1 MSTLFDADAAG
12 YDEDTFH
19 PYVAERLIGGLA
31 PKPTLLI
38 DVAAG
43 TGAAAYA
50 ALRQLEPTA
59 VFAIDLSPAMIEI
72 ARAKAADRD
81 PDGRISWHVGSA
93 VPLPIGDGEAD
104 AVVCASALHFLGPR
118 ALADWRRVLRPG
130 GKLAFSMV
138 SSERFKPTG
147 KFADVYPRDL
157 RVPGTLDEAAALA
170 TDAGFSSATAQHV
183 TLDQDDRVRQ
193 VFAVFAEA

>member
-1 MSTLFDADAAG
+1 S
-12 YDEDTFH
+12 
-19 PYVAERLIGGLA
+19 GLA
-31 PKPTLLI
+31 PKPALLV

-43 TGAAAYA
+43 TGAAAFS
-50 ALRQLEPTA
+50 ALRLEPAA

-104 AVVCASALHFLGPR
+104 AVVCASALHFLGPS

-138 SSERFKPTG
+138 SSERFRPTG
-147 KFADVYPRDL
+147 KFADVVPRDL

-170 TDAGFSSATAQHV
+170 TEAGFSSATAQHV
-183 TLDQDDRVRQ
+183 TLDQGDRVRQ

>member
-19 PYVAERLIGGLA
+19 PYVAEQLIGGLA
-31 PKPTLLI
+31 PKPTLLV

-43 TGAAAYA
+43 TGAAAFA
-50 ALRQLEPTA
+50 ALRLEPAA

-72 ARAKAADRD
+72 ARTKAADRD
-81 PDGRISWHVGSA
+81 PDGRITWQVGSA

-104 AVVCASALHFLGPR
+104 AVVCASALHFLGAR
-118 ALADWRRVLRPG
+118 ALTDWRRVLRPG
-130 GKLAFSMV
+130 GKLAFSVV
-138 SSERFKPTG
+138 SAERFKPTG
-147 KFADVYPRDL
+147 RFADVFPRDL
-157 RVPGTLDEAAALA
+157 RVPGTLEEAAALA
-170 TDAGFSSATAQHV
+170 TDAGFSSAKAQHV
-183 TLDQDDRVRQ
+183 TLDQGDRVRQ

>member
-19 PYVAERLIGGLA
+19 PYVAEQLIGGLA
-31 PKPTLLI
+31 PKPTLLV

-43 TGAAAYA
+43 TGAAAFA
-50 ALRQLEPTA
+50 ALRLEPAA

-81 PDGRISWHVGSA
+81 PDGRITWQVGSA

-104 AVVCASALHFLGPR
+104 AVVCASALHFLGAR
-118 ALADWRRVLRPG
+118 ALTDWRRVLRPG
-130 GKLAFSMV
+130 GKLAFSVV
-138 SSERFKPTG
+138 SAERFKPTG
-147 KFADVYPRDL
+147 KFADVFPRDL
-157 RVPGTLDEAAALA
+157 RVPGTLEEAAALA
-170 TDAGFSSATAQHV
+170 TDAGFSSAKAQHV
-183 TLDQDDRVRQ
+183 TLDQGDRVRQ

>member
-19 PYVAERLIGGLA
+19 PYVAEQLIGGLA
-31 PKPTLLI
+31 PKPTLLV

-43 TGAAAYA
+43 TGAAAFA
-50 ALRQLEPTA
+50 ALRLEPAA

-81 PDGRISWHVGSA
+81 PDGRITWQVGSA

-104 AVVCASALHFLGPR
+104 AVVCASALHFLGAR
-118 ALADWRRVLRPG
+118 ALTDWRRVLRPG
-130 GKLAFSMV
+130 GKLAFSVV
-138 SSERFKPTG
+138 SAERFKPTG
-147 KFADVYPRDL
+147 RFADVYPRDL
-157 RVPGTLDEAAALA
+157 RVPGTLEEAAALA
-170 TDAGFSSATAQHV
+170 TDAGFSSAKAQHV
-183 TLDQDDRVRQ
+183 TLDQGDRVRQ

>member
-19 PYVAERLIGGLA
+19 PYVAEQLIGGLA
-31 PKPTLLI
+31 PKPDLLV

-43 TGAAAYA
+43 TGAAAFA
-50 ALRQLEPTA
+50 ALRLEPAA

-81 PDGRISWHVGSA
+81 PDGRITWRVGSA

-104 AVVCASALHFLGPR
+104 AVVCASALHFLGAR
-118 ALADWRRVLRPG
+118 ALTDWRRVLRPG
-130 GKLAFSMV
+130 GKLAFSVV

-147 KFADVYPRDL
+147 KFADVLPRDL
-157 RVPGTLDEAAALA
+157 RIPGTLEEAAALA

-183 TLDQDDRVRQ
+183 TLDQGDRVRQ

>member
-19 PYVAERLIGGLA
+19 PYVAEQLIGGLA
-31 PKPTLLI
+31 PKPTLLV

-43 TGAAAYA
+43 TGAAAFA
-50 ALRQLEPTA
+50 ALRLEPAA

-72 ARAKAADRD
+72 ARTKAADRD
-81 PDGRISWHVGSA
+81 PDGRITWQVGSA

-104 AVVCASALHFLGPR
+104 AVVCASALHFLGAR
-118 ALADWRRVLRPG
+118 ALTDWRRVLRPG
-130 GKLAFSMV
+130 GKLAFSVV
-138 SSERFKPTG
+138 SAERFKPTG
-147 KFADVYPRDL
+147 KFADVFPRDL
-157 RVPGTLDEAAALA
+157 RVPGTLEEAAALA
-170 TDAGFSSATAQHV
+170 TDAGFSSAKAQHV
-183 TLDQDDRVRQ
+183 TLDQGDRVRQ

>member
-19 PYVAERLIGGLA
+19 PYVAEQLIGGLA
-31 PKPTLLI
+31 PKPTLLV

-43 TGAAAYA
+43 TGAAAFA
-50 ALRQLEPTA
+50 ALRLEPAA

-72 ARAKAADRD
+72 ARAKAANRD
-81 PDGRISWHVGSA
+81 PDGRITWQVGSA

-104 AVVCASALHFLGPR
+104 AVVCASALHFLGAR
-118 ALADWRRVLRPG
+118 ALTDWRRVLRPG
-130 GKLAFSMV
+130 GKLAFSVV
-138 SSERFKPTG
+138 SAERFKPTG
-147 KFADVYPRDL
+147 KFADVFPRDL
-157 RVPGTLDEAAALA
+157 RVPGTLEEAAALA
-170 TDAGFSSATAQHV
+170 TDAGFSSAKAQHV
-183 TLDQDDRVRQ
+183 TLDQGDRVRQ

>member
-19 PYVAERLIGGLA
+19 PYVAEQLIGGLA
-31 PKPTLLI
+31 PKPDLLV

-43 TGAAAYA
+43 TGAAAFA
-50 ALRQLEPTA
+50 ALRLEPAA

-72 ARAKAADRD
+72 ARTKAADRD
-81 PDGRISWHVGSA
+81 PDGRITWQVGSA

-118 ALADWRRVLRPG
+118 ALADWLRVLRPG

-147 KFADVYPRDL
+147 KFADVFPRDL
-157 RVPGTLDEAAALA
+157 RVPGTLEEAAALA
-170 TDAGFSSATAQHV
+170 TDAGFSSAKAQHV
-183 TLDQDDRVRQ
+183 TLDQGDRVRQ

>member
-19 PYVAERLIGGLA
+19 PYVAEQLIGGLA
-31 PKPTLLI
+31 PKPDLLV

-43 TGAAAYA
+43 TGAAAFA
-50 ALRQLEPTA
+50 ALRLEPAA

-72 ARAKAADRD
+72 ARTKAADRD
-81 PDGRISWHVGSA
+81 PDGRITWQVGSA

-104 AVVCASALHFLGPR
+104 AVVCASALHFLGAR
-118 ALADWRRVLRPG
+118 ALTDWRRVLRPG
-130 GKLAFSMV
+130 GKLAFSVV
-138 SSERFKPTG
+138 SAERFKPTG
-147 KFADVYPRDL
+147 KFADVFPRDL
-157 RVPGTLDEAAALA
+157 RVPGTLEEAAALA
-170 TDAGFSSATAQHV
+170 TDAGFSSAKAQHV
-183 TLDQDDRVRQ
+183 TLDQGDRVRQ

>member
-19 PYVAERLIGGLA
+19 PYVAEQLIGGLA
-31 PKPTLLI
+31 PKPTLLV

-43 TGAAAYA
+43 TGAAAFA
-50 ALRQLEPTA
+50 ALRLEPAA

-81 PDGRISWHVGSA
+81 PDGRITWQVGSA

-104 AVVCASALHFLGPR
+104 AVVCASALHFLGAR
-118 ALADWRRVLRPG
+118 ALTDWRRVLRPG
-130 GKLAFSMV
+130 GQLAFSVV
-138 SSERFKPTG
+138 SAERFKPTG
-147 KFADVYPRDL
+147 RFADVYPRDL
-157 RVPGTLDEAAALA
+157 RVPGTLEEAAALA
-170 TDAGFSSATAQHV
+170 TDAGFSSAKAQHV
-183 TLDQDDRVRQ
+183 TLDQGDRVRQ

>member
-19 PYVAERLIGGLA
+19 PYVAEQLISGL
-31 PKPTLLI
+31 PQKPGLLV

-43 TGAAAYA
+43 TGAAAFA
-50 ALRQLEPTA
+50 ALRLEPAA

-81 PDGRISWHVGSA
+81 PSGRITWHVGSA

-104 AVVCASALHFLGPR
+104 AVVCASALHFLGPS
-118 ALADWRRVLRPG
+118 ALTDWRRVLRPG
-130 GKLAFSMV
+130 GKLAFSVV
-138 SSERFKPTG
+138 SSERFKPGG
-147 KFADVYPRDL
+147 KFAEVIPRDL
-157 RVPGTLDEAAALA
+157 RIPGTLDEAAALA
-170 TDAGFSSATAQHV
+170 TDAGFSSAKAQHV
-183 TLDQDDRVRQ
+183 TLDQGDRVRQ

>member
-1 MSTLFDADAAG
+1 MTTLFDADAAG

-19 PYVAERLIGGLA
+19 PYVAERLIDGLA
-31 PKPTLLI
+31 PKPALLV

-43 TGAAAYA
+43 TGAAAFS
-50 ALRQLEPTA
+50 ALRLEPAA
-59 VFAIDLSPAMIEI
+59 VFAIDLSPTMIEI

-81 PDGRISWHVGSA
+81 PDGRITWQVGSA

-104 AVVCASALHFLGPR
+104 AVVCASALHFLGPA

-138 SSERFKPTG
+138 SAERFKPTG
-147 KFADVYPRDL
+147 KFAEAVPRDL
-157 RVPGTLDEAAALA
+157 RVPGTLEEAAALA

-183 TLDQDDRVRQ
+183 TLDQGDRVRQ